1 MAYIVAASFNSDR
14 KTEYEE
20 KTTFSDWALGNQS
33 SRQVSVKITLDIF
46 SIIAQIKYTCSKLD
60 KNNLNH

>member
-20 KTTFSDWALGNQS
+20 KTTFSDWA